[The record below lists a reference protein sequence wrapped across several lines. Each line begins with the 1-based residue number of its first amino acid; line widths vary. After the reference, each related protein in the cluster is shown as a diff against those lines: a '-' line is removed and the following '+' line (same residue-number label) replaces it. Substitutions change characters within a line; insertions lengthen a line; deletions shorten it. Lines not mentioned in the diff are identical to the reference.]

1 MVHTKS
7 ECASASLSKTGLDSH
22 AFTSGTESTGQV
34 MSLSK
39 PETWGATHRH
49 DRQGIDVRRL
59 ILLIGPH
66 PRCEQPIRIML
77 PAPPFP

>member
-1 MVHTKS
+1 
-7 ECASASLSKTGLDSH
+7 
-22 AFTSGTESTGQV
+22 